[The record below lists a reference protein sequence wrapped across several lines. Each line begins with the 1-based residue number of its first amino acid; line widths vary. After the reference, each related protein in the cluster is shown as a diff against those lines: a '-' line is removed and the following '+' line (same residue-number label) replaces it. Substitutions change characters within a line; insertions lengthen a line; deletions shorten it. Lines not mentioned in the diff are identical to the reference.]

1 MKPGIPL
8 SQMLAEVKRQSE
20 AKVDYLV
27 ATPRL
32 RLEPF
37 GSGVYLHL
45 YNESGSEPIEPL
57 SISSIAHRQIGT
69 HLKVPAAYYD
79 RMLKDAPE
87 LLAQN
92 LNCWFTK
99 EPAQRCCARWTAP
112 PVLI

>member
-27 ATPRL
+27 ATPHL

-57 SISSIAHRQIGT
+57 AISSIAHRQIGT

-79 RMLKDAPE
+79 RSPRR
-87 LLAQN
+87 
-92 LNCWFTK
+92 
-99 EPAQRCCARWTAP
+99 PAYRGAWGCGTSF
-112 PVLI
+112 